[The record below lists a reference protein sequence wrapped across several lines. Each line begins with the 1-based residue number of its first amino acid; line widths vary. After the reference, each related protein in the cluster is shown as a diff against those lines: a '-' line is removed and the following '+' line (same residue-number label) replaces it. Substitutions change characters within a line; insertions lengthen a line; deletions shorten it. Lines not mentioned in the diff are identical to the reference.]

1 MHHKYFLEVVHAISC
16 SPFIFENTEN
26 KQLIDGSDS
35 GVHSVCFR
43 GDFAIKTVSHI
54 QAFIHM
60 QYFLLSTNLVIVV
73 FVHWA
78 STGVLYEPQQC

>member
-1 MHHKYFLEVVHAISC
+1 M
-16 SPFIFENTEN
+16 
-26 KQLIDGSDS
+26 DS

-43 GDFAIKTVSHI
+43 GDFAIKTVSHV

-60 QYFLLSTNLVIVV
+60 QYFLLPTNLVIVV

>member
-1 MHHKYFLEVVHAISC
+1 M
-16 SPFIFENTEN
+16 
-26 KQLIDGSDS
+26 DS

-73 FVHWA
+73 FVYWA

>member
-1 MHHKYFLEVVHAISC
+1 M
-16 SPFIFENTEN
+16 
-26 KQLIDGSDS
+26 DS

-43 GDFAIKTVSHI
+43 GDFAIKTVVGFLRQNSFENVSHV
-54 QAFIHM
+54 QACIHM
-60 QYFLLSTNLVIVV
+60 QSFLLPTNLVVVV